1 MNAVNADAV
10 TFAFARAWRS
20 AERSTRR
27 PIAHNRMIWGGA
39 TRARVNPPSEP
50 PADDGAALDD
60 ALLKTTQTPTC
71 AEAQARRTR

>member
-39 TRARVNPPSEP
+39 TRARE
-50 PADDGAALDD
+50 
-60 ALLKTTQTPTC
+60 
-71 AEAQARRTR
+71 